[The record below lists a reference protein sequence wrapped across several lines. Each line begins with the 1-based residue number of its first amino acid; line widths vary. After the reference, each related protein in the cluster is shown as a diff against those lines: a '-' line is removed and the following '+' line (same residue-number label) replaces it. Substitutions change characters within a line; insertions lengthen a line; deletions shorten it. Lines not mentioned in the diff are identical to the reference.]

1 MRSNENGSARVA
13 PSPPAAPSAGEE
25 ELPEIELTPPGAS
38 EEDIDLCGRKIT
50 LKHRFYGM
58 GLLGGICVLF
68 QAVALVPTVR
78 WADIENETGGRR
90 RKLQSCGSATFVAI
104 SSSECPS
111 NSDLGNCYDS
121 VACGELCEGDD
132 ECGTD
137 GNLDNCAGYDVYRRD
152 CPTSTDGKFVY
163 VSQNMY
169 WSDARSYCR
178 TYHIDLASIH
188 SSSENAEVNALCP
201 NSCWIGGSD
210 SASEGTFTW
219 SDGTAWDFTNWNSD
233 EPNNNGGSEKYLFFK
248 ANGRWNLSLIHI

>member
-1 MRSNENGSARVA
+1 MLAPIFVGLWSWLSLPFQCMWAGVQRRNRLVDDRILELCGAYSDERIRLAYNVKERSERTGSGDYADRELQIMRLVTDAA
-13 PSPPAAPSAGEE
+13 PSAGEKEMPAAPSAGEE
-25 ELPEIELTPPGAS
+25 ELPEIELTPQGAS

-121 VACGELCEGDD
+121 VACGELCEGDS
-132 ECGTD
+132 ECGTTN
-137 GNLDNCAGYDVYRRD
+137 NLDNCGGGYDVYRRD
-152 CPTSTDGKFVY
+152 CPISTDGKFVY

-169 WSDARSYCR
+169 WSDCLLYTSPSPR
-178 TYHIDLASIH
+178 D
-188 SSSENAEVNALCP
+188 
-201 NSCWIGGSD
+201 
-210 SASEGTFTW
+210 
-219 SDGTAWDFTNWNSD
+219 
-233 EPNNNGGSEKYLFFK
+233 
-248 ANGRWNLSLIHI
+248 